1 MLVNLPGQLQPKNA
15 RTIRYYFYVHGQKV
29 KCKIT
34 RTPTGIIKDTY
45 KPTWHLSVNYDK

>member
-15 RTIRYYFYVHGQKV
+15 RTIRYFYGHGQKV

-34 RTPTGIIKDTY
+34 LTPTGIIKDT
-45 KPTWHLSVNYDK
+45 